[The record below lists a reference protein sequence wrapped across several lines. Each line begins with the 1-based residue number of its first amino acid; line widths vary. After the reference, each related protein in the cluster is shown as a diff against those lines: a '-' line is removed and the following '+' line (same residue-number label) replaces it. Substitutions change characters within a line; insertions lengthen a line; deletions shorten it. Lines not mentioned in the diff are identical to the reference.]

1 MEEGDMAETAPLE
14 THEAL
19 PPPAARR
26 DVRVVTPG
34 QLQELR
40 REQQEIYQSL
50 RSSGFGPSDAARQIG
65 IPRSLADEWERP
77 AAPARA
83 GSPAPAPA
91 KDEPAPAGW
100 PAAVKEL
107 TSADPQS
114 LAAKAGSPSPEA
126 KTDGQTGATTAG
138 AAPAETPARPT
149 GAPRVVRLD
158 DDAAD
163 LARQARE
170 CAQRVQR
177 ELTALK
183 RLMKRLEAATAVSP
197 DAAASP
203 GSPGSKDSKDRR
215 GVRTKASA
223 PDGTT
228 AAGIPPRAARSS
240 LTTVLLRRGRA
251 RQHPAP
257 PSRA

>member
-1 MEEGDMAETAPLE
+1 MAETASLE

-26 DVRVVTPG
+26 DVRVVTPE

-65 IPRSLADEWERP
+65 IPRSLADEWEGS

-83 GSPAPAPA
+83 SSPAPAPT
-91 KDEPAPAGW
+91 KVKPPPAG
-100 PAAVKEL
+100 
-107 TSADPQS
+107 
-114 LAAKAGSPSPEA
+114 PSP
-126 KTDGQTGATTAG
+126 TVGD
-138 AAPAETPARPT
+138 AAPADPPPATEAKGPT
-149 GAPRVVRLD
+149 GAAAASPVPARTRRRPAEAARVIRLD
-158 DDAAD
+158 DDAGD

-183 RLMKRLEAATAVSP
+183 RLVKRLEAATAAAP
-197 DAAASP
+197 DEAGSP
-203 GSPGSKDSKDRR
+203 GSPGSKSSKSRP
-215 GVRTKASA
+215 GTPTKASA
-223 PDGTT
+223 PEGTT
-228 AAGIPPRAARSS
+228 AAGVPPRAARSS

-257 PSRA
+257 PSRT